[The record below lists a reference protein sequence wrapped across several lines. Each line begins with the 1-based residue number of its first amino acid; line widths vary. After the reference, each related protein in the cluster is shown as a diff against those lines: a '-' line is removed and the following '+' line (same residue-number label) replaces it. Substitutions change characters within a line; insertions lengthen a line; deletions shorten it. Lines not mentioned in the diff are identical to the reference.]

1 MFKRNILKICFLVY
15 FLILNIVAIAFA
27 GENISTD
34 KESFAK
40 EYAQLGLLLEK
51 VRDKQSAIKYKPEI
65 IKEVERIKTTTGKY
79 SNFDSL
85 SDIEKKLF
93 IKKFQN
99 NNLHCGYVTKV
110 ADERNRLLL
119 NKEAKTEL
127 GELLDQ
133 LL

>member
-1 MFKRNILKICFLVY
+1 MKICFLVY